1 MSDAD
6 ALVILAVKPDSPF
19 CIEEDAVPRFRLAFF
34 DFTGSGHVPVTEA
47 RPWACWSHKVLG
59 KGEGLAWLDRQV
71 LGEFDYI
78 AVIDHDVML
87 SISAINRLLFIGRIH
102 RLDLFQ
108 PSLAHDSYISHS
120 HLAQRPGILV
130 RETTFVEVM
139 TSFLS
144 AHAYALVRDL
154 FPETISG
161 YGIDIAWSQRIRN
174 QGGRVAVIDGVPA
187 KHLNPVTSPTWR
199 FPNGE
204 TSLDELHR
212 VIARHGLAGYELK

>member
-19 CIEEDAVPRFRLAFF
+19 CIEEDAIPQFRLAFF
-34 DFTGSGHVPVTEA
+34 DFTGSDHVPATKA
-47 RPWACWSHKVLG
+47 RPWACWSHKCLG
-59 KGEGLAWLDRQV
+59 KGECLAWLDRQA

-87 SISAINRLLFIGRIH
+87 SISAINRLLFIGRTH
-102 RLDLFQ
+102 GLDLFQ
-108 PSLAHDSYISHS
+108 PGLFHDSHISHP
-120 HLAQRPGILV
+120 HLALRPGALV
-130 RETTFVEVM
+130 RATTFVESM
-139 TSFLS
+139 TAFLS
-144 AHAYALVRDL
+144 ARAYALVRDL
-154 FPETISG
+154 FPETISA
-161 YGIDIAWSQRIRN
+161 YGIDIAWSQRILN
-174 QGGRVAVIDGVPA
+174 QGGRVAIIDGVPA

-204 TSLDELHR
+204 TPLDELRR